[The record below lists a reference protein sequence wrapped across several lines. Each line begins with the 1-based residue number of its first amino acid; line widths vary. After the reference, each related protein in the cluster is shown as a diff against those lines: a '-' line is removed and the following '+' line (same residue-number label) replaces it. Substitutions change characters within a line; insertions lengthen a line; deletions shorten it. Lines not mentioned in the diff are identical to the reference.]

1 MHSIR
6 LSKCGTAAHQR
17 RPSTG
22 SPRRVCA
29 AERQFAHL
37 GPRCGPRRGPEGR
50 GGRPPTA
57 CGLRHL
63 LDIHRLQHTAFL
75 LPHEII
81 CIDAPESIMYN
92 KYTCTCTCRAMDNVR
107 WVDAA
112 SCPVGRRLTGFV
124 DLSQRPHEH
133 AADYAGARGD
143 RGACVRHAVKPAAR
157 LAQPTALHDP
167 ASLASRH
174 DAAGGDAG
182 AEPPRVPARG
192 HDGAGGGAL

>member
-1 MHSIR
+1 
-6 LSKCGTAAHQR
+6 
-17 RPSTG
+17 
-22 SPRRVCA
+22 
-29 AERQFAHL
+29 
-37 GPRCGPRRGPEGR
+37 
-50 GGRPPTA
+50 
-57 CGLRHL
+57 
-63 LDIHRLQHTAFL
+63 
-75 LPHEII
+75 
-81 CIDAPESIMYN
+81 
-92 KYTCTCTCRAMDNVR
+92 MDNVR